1 MKKHIIKT
9 VILTM
14 ALCSILIGSSGCGS
28 NKALE
33 DLSTVTENTS
43 DQSNYFPGNSVAE
56 TKNGYYMWDVSGKH
70 LLFFDKESKKQVLL
84 CSKPDCEHKITS
96 AVEIETPEDCSSY
109 FSSDYVMNKIWAYGN
124 SLFVLQKVEG
134 EGLYLT
140 QVSSDG
146 SVRRP
151 LVCLSEN
158 TEEEVSLIVHNGFA
172 YFSKGT
178 SDGTEGTREL
188 YQVELKENAKPEK
201 IDEITGTIPL
211 ITHIKGYG
219 NNIYYVVFHCENYD
233 AENVL
238 DATMYYQLKKYDTAA
253 RECSTVSDELI
264 DDYVVDEA
272 DGMLYYHVCG
282 GDVYQMNLKDSSVE
296 DIYQDGTLAL
306 ARLAYDGTY
315 VYVDN
320 FQSYISG
327 AATERRVLAIE
338 KDSMEQTEITPD
350 ENTGNNLFEYG
361 DGAYMFC
368 LGTTD
373 WVMLDKSKTFSWEV
387 MNVEGM

>member
-1 MKKHIIKT
+1 MKAEMIKKGLLSISFLCMLAT
-9 VILTM
+9 V
-14 ALCSILIGSSGCGS
+14 CGCGKS
-28 NKALE
+28 AALE
-33 DLSTVTENTS
+33 DLSEVTENTS

-56 TKNGYYMWDVSGKH
+56 TQNGYYMWDVSGKH

-84 CSKPDCEHKITS
+84 CNKPDCEHQIVS

-124 SLFVLQKVEG
+124 GLFVLQKVEG

-140 QVSSDG
+140 QISSDG
-146 SVRRP
+146 SIRKP

-158 TEEEVSLIVHNGFA
+158 TKEEVSLIVHNGFA
-172 YFSKGT
+172 YFSKGA

-188 YQVELKENAKPEK
+188 YQVELKENAKSEK

-219 NNIYYVVFHCENYD
+219 DDIYYVVFHCENYD

-253 RECSTVSDELI
+253 KECSTVSEELI
-264 DDYVVDEA
+264 DDYVIDEA
-272 DGMLYYHVCG
+272 DEMLYYHVCG
-282 GDVYQMNLKDSSVE
+282 GDVYKMNLKDASVE
-296 DIYQDGTLAL
+296 DIYQDDTLAL

-327 AATERRVLAIE
+327 AAAERKVLAIE
-338 KDSMEQTEITPD
+338 KDSMEQTEIVPD

-368 LGTTD
+368 LGTKD

-387 MNVEGM
+387 MKVEGM